1 MKEVLQKG
9 IKGQNAGKV
18 IRKEKRTRMLRRR
31 VKRRT
36 EGYKEDMKGK
46 RIKALKEGDRK
57 GRTQKNMLGSKKK
70 EGM

>member
-36 EGYKEDMKGK
+36 EGCKEEMKGK
-46 RIKALKEGDRK
+46 RTKE
-57 GRTQKNMLGSKKK
+57 
-70 EGM
+70 